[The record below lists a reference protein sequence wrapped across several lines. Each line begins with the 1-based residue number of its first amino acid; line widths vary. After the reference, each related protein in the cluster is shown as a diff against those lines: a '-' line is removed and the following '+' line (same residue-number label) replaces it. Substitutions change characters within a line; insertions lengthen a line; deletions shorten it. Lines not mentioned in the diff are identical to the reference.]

1 MHKYER
7 KHHLPTGRFFCGVI
21 IFEKANMNKEKRKY
35 WDSQASMWLN
45 HEPFGDLR
53 SDVGEF
59 VRQSVRPF
67 IIELPR
73 SSTVLDLG
81 AGTNNH
87 WYFNSHYTSRPDFQI
102 ISLDLSK
109 KMLKLNQAELKI
121 QADIGQPLPIR
132 SNSVEFCT
140 SFFVMRYL
148 TEHEQY
154 SLLEEMKRILK
165 PSSWFLIIDLLKNQ
179 WKYQRSIFDPVD
191 LAEHTGQLG
200 YETVSGEIQK
210 CRLSKY
216 IATGFG
222 GWEESVICPFGVL
235 MGMKR

>member
-1 MHKYER
+1 MCIKTLR
-7 KHHLPTGRFFCGVI
+7 TSQSGGFF
-21 IFEKANMNKEKRKY
+21 MNEEIRKY
-35 WDSQASMWLN
+35 WDSQFSMWLN

-67 IIELPR
+67 LIELPR
-73 SSTVLDLG
+73 SSIVLDLG
-81 AGTNNH
+81 AGANNH
-87 WYFNSHYTSRPDFQI
+87 RYFNSRYTGRPEFQI

-109 KMLKLNQAELKI
+109 EMLKLNQSELKI

-132 SNSVEFCT
+132 SNAIDFCS

-148 TEHEQY
+148 AEPEQF
-154 SLLEEMKRILK
+154 SLLEEIRRILK
-165 PSSWFLIIDLLKNQ
+165 PSSWFLIIDLPKNQ
-179 WKYQRSIFDPVD
+179 WKYQRSIFDPVN
-191 LAEHTGQLG
+191 LAEQARQLG
-200 YETVSGEIQK
+200 YESVSGEIQK
-210 CRLSKY
+210 RKFSKY

-222 GWEESVICPFGVL
+222 GWEQSVIYPVGVL